1 MSIVLSVLNE
11 GEVYIVKDL
20 DPKVISF
27 LERNIDGLMIKTEN
41 LQGIAGIKYITL
53 PPGYKIIIEGNLI
66 KIFFPEGEIKKGP
79 INILY

>member
-11 GEVYIVKDL
+11 GEVFIVKDL

-53 PPGYKIIIEGNLI
+53 PQYYKINIEGNLI
-66 KIFFPEGEIKKGP
+66 KIFFPESEIKKGP